1 MAASSSADTVDA
13 LVERLSAELNLPAA
27 LVRRIPEGRLRA
39 YGGMLTAADL
49 MDAWTAGAGL
59 KPDGVLA
66 CGPDAVDAG
75 LDETDAGPHRVLEE
89 A

>member
-1 MAASSSADTVDA
+1 MAAPSSDDGVDA
-13 LVERLSAELNLPAA
+13 LVERLSAELNFPPA

-39 YGGMLTAADL
+39 YGGLLTAADL
-49 MDAWTAGAGL
+49 MDSWTAGAGS

-75 LDETDAGPHRVLEE
+75 SDETDAGSYRILEE